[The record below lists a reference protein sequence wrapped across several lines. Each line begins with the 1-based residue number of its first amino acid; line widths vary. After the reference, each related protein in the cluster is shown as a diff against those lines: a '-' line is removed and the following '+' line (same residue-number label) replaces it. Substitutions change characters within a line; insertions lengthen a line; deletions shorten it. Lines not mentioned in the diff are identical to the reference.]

1 MNSDYNR
8 AYLEAVDKG
17 LGILRTDDIEYSSS
31 QAVGLSIPIGELKR
45 LKRLIANIEE
55 AKGRANI
62 TYDAKKFLENFRFPS
77 PATYPDNYRIY
88 TDHNGK
94 QRLYIKMRSFSDPN
108 MLTLEKFKGI
118 KWKTYNSALR
128 KCFLIFSVLILLV
141 AMGLVAYDIKVSY
154 SEQLD
159 AYNRDQLKLI
169 ENAEQLLKNK
179 KHDNRNDLCNL
190 LEKYSSLK
198 NDVSKN
204 HFIYFK
210 LPILKFDLCDGFLMS
225 EKKLIDNISYSDDLK
240 KLLQGLRKD
249 FFKNFQEIINLMKK
263 LRSMNA
269 TYTNNLINIYKDEYV
284 KTLHDILND
293 YLKSNSLSDF
303 RKFQDLMNNEDNRKF
318 IGKDKI
324 NKILNSDSYKALLKL
339 LEKDTSKSKYE
350 GLSLEIG
357 KLLKD
362 NNIIDAYSKTKKFKT
377 DEYNRKDVESLT
389 QDIIERAR
397 KYIDNIVEKELKEPC
412 KGKINQIVSKLK
424 PFSSE
429 GLLDKMG
436 TPLSDLEKEITI
448 KYHSYVNSLAHRKI
462 DAVIKEVTDPS
473 GNLEEGKEEL
483 LVKCIKETAEW
494 ANNVSDK
501 ETLLV
506 VDNILKYLQDLKIS
520 YSMTIDISLPS
531 KKSGFLIWGK
541 ELSSKIELCFNNK
554 FRKIYEC
561 KEKHIDIENN
571 EKKEWYDYSCE
582 ISDILPYV
590 DIYGENLNTL
600 LVDLRRCGNSSAPS
614 GPSDSYKS
622 IIIPLVQLP
631 LGEHKYTLFRFDT
644 KADPSYDAK
653 IYAYIKKTQKV
664 ENASRK
670 IGRSFKDLV
679 KTVEDYT
686 RKTSAL

>member
-159 AYNRDQLKLI
+159 AYNRDQLKLM

-269 TYTNNLINIYKDEYV
+269 TYTNNLINIYRDEYV

-339 LEKDTSKSKYE
+339 LEEDTSKSKYE

-362 NNIIDAYSKTKKFKT
+362 NNINSFSGLLEMLNSFDETSYKEIHYKENKVSSKRTNEEKLYRYDKAYYIEQVETYYVLGNEKFDEAKTYVGIEDNNYFDILISSSSYVRKQEIVDSKPSNNQISLTEAENNLKKSKYINNFFNQFQDAYSGYVK
-377 DEYNRKDVESLT
+377 
-389 QDIIERAR
+389 QD
-397 KYIDNIVEKELKEPC
+397 KIV
-412 KGKINQIVSKLK
+412 VSTNNNVTN
-424 PFSSE
+424 FSSFSKNVWSNGINCDYKTFTCDFTFE
-429 GLLDKMG
+429 NDN
-436 TPLSDLEKEITI
+436 LSSI
-448 KYHSYVNSLAHRKI
+448 KYLVN
-462 DAVIKEVTDPS
+462 DYGD
-473 GNLEEGKEEL
+473 EL
-483 LVKCIKETAEW
+483 
-494 ANNVSDK
+494 
-501 ETLLV
+501 
-506 VDNILKYLQDLKIS
+506 
-520 YSMTIDISLPS
+520 
-531 KKSGFLIWGK
+531 F
-541 ELSSKIELCFNNK
+541 
-554 FRKIYEC
+554 
-561 KEKHIDIENN
+561 DIENDCLKEGAEPIDVYSMDIDFLIDNSKN
-571 EKKEWYDYSCE
+571 ECPINPNDYFVSEIKKASYSRTIHVNDYVFSSSINLDEFAPSTALDYSY
-582 ISDILPYV
+582 IDIV
-590 DIYGENLNTL
+590 SVENLNNQVVL
-600 LVDLRRCGNSSAPS
+600 S
-614 GPSDSYKS
+614 
-622 IIIPLVQLP
+622 
-631 LGEHKYTLFRFDT
+631 
-644 KADPSYDAK
+644 
-653 IYAYIKKTQKV
+653 
-664 ENASRK
+664 
-670 IGRSFKDLV
+670 
-679 KTVEDYT
+679 VEDDT
-686 RKTSAL
+686 IVALTTGKAKLNIAMKYSSNVIYSLEVEVI